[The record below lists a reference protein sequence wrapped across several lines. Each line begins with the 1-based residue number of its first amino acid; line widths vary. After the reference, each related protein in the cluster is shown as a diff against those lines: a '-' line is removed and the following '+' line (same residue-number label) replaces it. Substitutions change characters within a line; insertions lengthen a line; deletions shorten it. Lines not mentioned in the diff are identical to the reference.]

1 MIDTVKS
8 YILSIL
14 DTVFSVIWW
23 TGLVVAMFFVATTI
37 AILALPDIVIAL
49 YKETFKNDKH

>member
-23 TGLVVAMFFVATTI
+23 TGLVVATFVLVTLM